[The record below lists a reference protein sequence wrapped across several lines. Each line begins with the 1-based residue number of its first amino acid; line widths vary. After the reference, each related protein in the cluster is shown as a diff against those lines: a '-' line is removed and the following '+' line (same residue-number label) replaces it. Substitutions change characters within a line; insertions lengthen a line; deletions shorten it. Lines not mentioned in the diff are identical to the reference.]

1 MIPTKT
7 EVNTTQTAPARVP
20 APLWASLIATFF
32 GAGRLRPG
40 PGTWG
45 SAAAVLI
52 WYGLSRWLAVAWQW
66 EVLALLAALAIVVG
80 IPAATRFARA
90 SQSKDPQ
97 SVVIDEVAGQW
108 ITLLAAPVTWKSLLV
123 GFILFRGFD
132 ILKPPPVRQLE
143 RLPEGTGI
151 VIDDVAAGL
160 YALLVM
166 TLLRHFGLLTQ

>member
-7 EVNTTQTAPARVP
+7 EVKSAPSSSTHAP
-20 APLWASLIATFF
+20 APLWASVIATFF
-32 GAGRLRPG
+32 GAGKLRPG

-52 WYGLSRWLAVAWQW
+52 WYGLSRWIVVAWQW
-66 EVLALLAALAIVVG
+66 EALALLALLAIVVG

-97 SVVIDEVAGQW
+97 SVVVDEVAGQW

-132 ILKPPPVRQLE
+132 IVKPPPVRILE
-143 RLPEGTGI
+143 RLPEGIGI
-151 VIDDVAAGL
+151 VVDDVGAGI

-166 TLLRHFGLLTQ
+166 HLALHFGWLPR